1 MDSALSFRKAEMDDL
16 PAIRELVTS
25 AVRHLQSH
33 GNMQWDERYPLDCDF
48 IPDIETG
55 TQRLGFIGKDLA
67 VIYAL
72 NETHD
77 AQYDAAAWLHEGEP
91 YTVLHRFIVHPSF
104 QGQGIAKAS
113 LAHIIEELQA
123 QGIRIIRLD
132 TYRHNAVSQH
142 LYHSFGF
149 VDVGIAYFRYKVFDL
164 MELHLENA

>member
-1 MDSALSFRKAEMDDL
+1 MDSQLSFRKAEMNDM

-25 AVRHLQSH
+25 AVRHLQAH

-48 IPDIETG
+48 IPDIETD
-55 TQRLGFIGKDLA
+55 TQWLGFIDEELA

-72 NETHD
+72 NMTHD
-77 AQYDAAAWLHEGEP
+77 AQYDAVTWPHEGEP

-104 QGQGIAKAS
+104 QGQGIAKAA

-123 QGIRIIRLD
+123 QGIRNIRLD
-132 TYRHNAVSQH
+132 TYRHNAASQH
-142 LYHSFGF
+142 LYRGFGF
-149 VDVGIAYFRYKVFDL
+149 VDVGIAYFRDKVFDL